1 MGDLLILTKVY
12 LKMSVLYLPKKK
24 KKRKKEKKRKVSVL
38 CKSELI
44 LTKAYLKLL
53 FCVSELVKV
62 KKY

>member
-1 MGDLLILTKVY
+1 MGDLLILTKAY
-12 LKMSVLYLPKKK
+12 LKMSVLYLP
-24 KKRKKEKKRKVSVL
+24 KKRKKEKKRKVSVS

-62 KKY
+62 KTY